1 MLRYKEPNYCGL
13 FVLPCLAFYCL
24 NVNDVGVDVNID
36 VDVNVDVYLNKSQ
49 SKHRKRLNNSR

>member
-24 NVNDVGVDVNID
+24 CLNDVGVDVNID
-36 VDVNVDVYLNKSQ
+36 VDVNVDVYLKSQ
-49 SKHRKRLNNSR
+49 SKHRMRMNNSR